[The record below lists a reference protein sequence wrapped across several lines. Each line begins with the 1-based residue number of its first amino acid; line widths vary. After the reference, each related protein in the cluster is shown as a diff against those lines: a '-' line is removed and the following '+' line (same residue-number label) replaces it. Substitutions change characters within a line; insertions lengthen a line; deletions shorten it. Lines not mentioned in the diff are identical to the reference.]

1 MNKFI
6 FAALA
11 AISIAPQAATAQFS
25 PNIEFL
31 YEQPMEGVYWQA
43 WTGVALGSDLEG
55 VNRMYLLGVGKL
67 GDFAG
72 IYEVNC
78 WEPPRSYWLTVD
90 DTMRVEQVPPEAM
103 EALFIYACG
112 G

>member
-1 MNKFI
+1 
-6 FAALA
+6 
-11 AISIAPQAATAQFS
+11 
-25 PNIEFL
+25 
-31 YEQPMEGVYWQA
+31 
-43 WTGVALGSDLEG
+43 
-55 VNRMYLLGVGKL
+55 MYLLGVGKL

-78 WEPPRSYWLTVD
+78 WEPPLSYWVTVA